1 MANDASVIGTP
12 RSAPNPIFPW
22 NPFQDQ
28 VDCRINDEILHITTG
43 TNGKKQFMPRNAPFF
58 TKNLVIRPYNGGNP
72 LELGRDYIFANPFN
86 EFIKKYPR
94 NVFGSIIFL
103 NQKVDADF
111 KLSYDTIGFPFAL
124 DDAAYA
130 EAIANMYSSPRT
142 AQWSDLIN
150 VSQAFPPPPHE
161 EDINET
167 YDYREMMDYMYQMV
181 NGLGVMVQQ
190 AVTAIGQVGVTP
202 TTLMAAEPGAGN
214 SNTGAEYQVASPEDI
229 GAANS
234 ANKLMTINTTM
245 ILLQK
250 IASGEIKLN

>member
-43 TNGKKQFMPRNAPFF
+43 TNGKTQFMPRNAPFF
-58 TKNLVIRPYNGGNP
+58 VKNLVIRPYNGGNP

-103 NQKVDADF
+103 NMKVDTDV
-111 KLSYDTIGFPFAL
+111 KISYDTVGFPFAL

-150 VSQAFPPPPHE
+150 VSAAFPPPPHE
-161 EDINET
+161 EDINES

-181 NGLGVMVQQ
+181 NSLGTMVHQ
-190 AVTAIGQVGVTP
+190 AVQAIDVGGVAPATVM
-202 TTLMAAEPGAGN
+202 LAAEPGT
-214 SNTGAEYQVASPEDI
+214 NTGADYQVVSPNEI
-229 GAANS
+229 GDAPS
-234 ANKLMTINTTM
+234 ANKLVTVNAAMV
-245 ILLQK
+245 LLRK
-250 IASGEIKLN
+250 ISSGEIKLN